1 MAKLVLGLGT
11 SHSPMLSLPAE
22 NWHIMGDND
31 KRNQE
36 LCDPADGKVRTY
48 EELLERADPELVKGI
63 TEEKFKEQY
72 ETTQKAI
79 AIMEQT
85 MKEVAPDVVVI
96 ISDDQDELLFE
107 DNMPMFSVYWGD
119 SMPILA
125 RKPRP
130 GAPPWMAASGG
141 GYAGDTDVDVPVDS
155 ALGYHLIQ
163 SLAEQEFDIAHS
175 RYMKESYGGTVER
188 RYPVGNGQ
196 RQNIRNTEPR
206 PQGMPH
212 GFSFVIRRIMTD
224 KVVPIVPLMQNTC
237 YPPNRP
243 TPKRSYALGHA
254 LRKAI
259 ESWDSDKR
267 VAVVASGGLSH
278 FTVNEKLDRMALKGM
293 MEKDSESLCNIPQ
306 YMLNSAASETLNW
319 VAAAGALDHLNPEI
333 LGYTP
338 VYRSPALT
346 GGGWAFMRWTE

>member
-1 MAKLVLGLGT
+1 MAKIVLGLGT

-22 NWHIMGDND
+22 HWHVMGEND

-48 EELLERADPELVKGI
+48 EEMLERADPDLVKGI
-63 TEEKFKEQY
+63 TQEKFNQQY
-72 ETTQKAI
+72 EETQEAI
-79 AIMEQT
+79 AVMDKT
-85 MKEVAPDVVVI
+85 LKEVAPDAVII
-96 ISDDQDELLFE
+96 ISDDQDEILFE
-107 DNMPMFSVYWGD
+107 DNMPMFSVYWGE

-130 GAPPWMAASGG
+130 DAPPWMAASGS
-141 GYAGDTDVDVPVDS
+141 GYAGDTDQQVPVDS
-155 ALGYHLIQ
+155 ELGYHLIT

-175 RYMKESYGGTVER
+175 RYMKDSYGGTVER
-188 RYPVGNGQ
+188 RYPVANGQ
-196 RQNIRNTEPR
+196 RQNIRNTDHR
-206 PQGMPH
+206 AQGMPH
-212 GFSFVIRRIMTD
+212 GFSFVIRRIMTN
-224 KVVPIVPLMQNTC
+224 KVIPIVPLMQNTC

-243 TPKRSYALGHA
+243 TPRRSYALGQA
-254 LRKAI
+254 VRRAV
-259 ESWDSDKR
+259 ESWDNDKR

-278 FTVNEKLDRMALKGM
+278 FTVNEQLDRMALKGM
-293 MEKDSESLCNIPQ
+293 KEQDAETLRNIPQ

-319 VAAAGALDHLNPEI
+319 VAAAGALEHLNPEI
-333 LGYTP
+333 LAYTP